1 MNQQKVYVADGFS
14 GTLTRTGGSAPL
26 AEAPGLAGIDFSPD
40 GTAYAYAWSNDDHT
54 VAALTIHA
62 SGRPDVVADLA
73 QYEAVHNPDGAV
85 TYGIVA
91 NGNPCAEEILGGL
104 TGGPAT
110 YTGITDTH
118 PYSVA
123 WSASGWYVAD
133 AGMNAVLKVDRT
145 GHVST
150 VAVLPPQPVTLTQPM
165 VDAIAGEA
173 GAPAGAFDCLVGV
186 TYAFEPVP
194 TDVEVDQ
201 NGALYVSILP
211 GGPES
216 PALGA
221 RGKVFKVNA
230 STGARTTVASG
241 LLGATNVAVASD
253 GTLYATEPLRREGDE
268 VRARHAVHRCHRRP
282 AARRRGPRRLPLRG
296 SVRRHRLR
304 AQRAGDQRAGQRHPL
319 QALARD
325 TAYARMPSG
334 SAPGRLARGVPVSP
348 LTVRHHPW
356 APAPKGGR
364 IGQSAGAPSR
374 LIAQND
380 LFAPEGPS

>member
-1 MNQQKVYVADGFS
+1 MARKLRLKAVATATCAVAAIGLAGAPSATADSANWHRVLSDFQLGPSNIAVSQQGVYVADGFL
-14 GTLTRTGGSAPL
+14 GQLTKVGQSQPVAT
-26 AEAPGLAGIDFSPD
+26 APGLDGIDFSAD
-40 GTAYAYAWSNDDHT
+40 GRSYAYSWSNDDHT
-54 VAALTIHA
+54 VAALTIH
-62 SGRPDVVADLA
+62 SNGRPDVVADLA
-73 QYEAVHNPDGAV
+73 QYEAVHNPDGDV

-91 NGNPCAEEILGGL
+91 NGNPCAEAILGEL
-104 TGGPAT
+104 SGGPAT

-123 WSASGWYVAD
+123 WSPSGWYVAD

-165 VDAIAGEA
+165 VEA
-173 GAPAGAFDCLVGV
+173 LAAEFGAPADAFDCLVGV

-201 NGALYVSILP
+201 KGALYVSILP

-241 LLGATNVAVASD
+241 LLGAANVAVASD
-253 GTLYATEPLRREGDE
+253 GTLYATELFGGKVTKFANGKRSTAVTVDRPLAVE
-268 VRARHAVHRCHRRP
+268 VHGGYLYVGQFADISF
-282 AARRRGPRRLPLRG
+282 GPTGPEVNAPG
-296 SVRRHRLR
+296 SVIRFKR
-304 AQRAGDQRAGQRHPL
+304 
-319 QALARD
+319 
-325 TAYARMPSG
+325 
-334 SAPGRLARGVPVSP
+334 
-348 LTVRHHPW
+348 
-356 APAPKGGR
+356 
-364 IGQSAGAPSR
+364 
-374 LIAQND
+374 
-380 LFAPEGPS
+380 

>member
-1 MNQQKVYVADGFS
+1 MARKLRVKAVAAVACGVAAIGLAGAPGATADSMNWHKVLSEFQLGPFNLAVNQQKVYVADGFS

-253 GTLYATEPLRREGDE
+253 GTLYATELFGGKVTKFAHGTRSTAVTVDRPLAVE
-268 VRARHAVHRCHRRP
+268 VHGGYLYVGQFADISF
-282 AARRRGPRRLPLRG
+282 GPNGPEINAPG
-296 SVRRHRLR
+296 SVIRFKR
-304 AQRAGDQRAGQRHPL
+304 
-319 QALARD
+319 
-325 TAYARMPSG
+325 
-334 SAPGRLARGVPVSP
+334 
-348 LTVRHHPW
+348 
-356 APAPKGGR
+356 
-364 IGQSAGAPSR
+364 
-374 LIAQND
+374 
-380 LFAPEGPS
+380 